1 MKGYRKIRIKKQKYA
16 LKKRGMKIQ
25 KDKLFIIL
33 VVIVSLITI
42 INIIYNYSRNNS
54 PNVVEN
60 KNKQSEIYSK
70 IRPELSLS
78 NNESTKLEDNNNNN
92 STLNN
97 ESVVK
102 PNNFEYFC
110 CFCVMGKMENRY
122 TRELISY
129 YLSLGVDK
137 FVIAD
142 NNLPN
147 TEKFTDVVQDYIL
160 NGTVDYI
167 DIIGQFYEYAEYYE
181 IMYQK
186 YKNKC
191 EWVTFFDFDEYLAL
205 YSEEGKKIA
214 LKEFLSNKKFDK
226 CEAIEFNWLLY
237 GDNDLVYYDNRTSI
251 ERFTKPD
258 YENRY
263 NGYVKSMIRGG
274 LKKTAFFPTQ
284 SIHKPDRNIITC
296 SPDGEIPIKFS
307 LDGLNPPNFKYGYLM
322 HFNTRTAEE
331 YVGKIKRGYAGNKYE
346 PINERVNLFFTH
358 NKFTKEK
365 LEVFEKLLNH
375 TFSRYHDRNDN

>member
-1 MKGYRKIRIKKQKYA
+1 MKDYFKIEIKRRKFA
-16 LKKRGMKIQ
+16 LKKRRKNWP

-33 VVIVSLITI
+33 VFIVSIITI
-42 INIIYNYSRNNS
+42 INIFYNIFRTNT
-54 PNVVEN
+54 NVVKN
-60 KNKQSEIYSK
+60 KKKQSEIFAK
-70 IRPELSLS
+70 IRPQLYSS
-78 NNESTKLEDNNNNN
+78 NNESTKLEDNNNY
-92 STLNN
+92 TLNN
-97 ESVVK
+97 DSIVK
-102 PNNFEYFC
+102 TNNFKYFC

-147 TEKFTDVVQDYIL
+147 TEKFTDVVQDYIN

-167 DIIGQFYEYAEYYE
+167 DIIGQFYEYDKYYE

-186 YKNKC
+186 YKDKC
-191 EWVTFFDFDEYLAL
+191 EWVTFFDFDEYLVL
-205 YSEEGKKIA
+205 YSDEGKKIA

-258 YENRY
+258 YKNIYNRF
-263 NGYVKSMIRGG
+263 VKSMIRGG
-274 LKKTAFFPTQ
+274 LNKTAFFPRQ
-284 SIHKPDRNIITC
+284 SIHKPDMNIVTC
-296 SPDGEIPIKFS
+296 SPDGEIPTIFS
-307 LDGLNPPNFKYGYLM
+307 NDNLDPPNFKYGYLM

-331 YVGKIKRGYAGNKYE
+331 YVGKIKRGYAGNRYE
-346 PINERVNLFFTH
+346 PIVGRVDLFFIH
-358 NKFTKEK
+358 NKFTQEK
-365 LEVFEKLLNH
+365 LKVFEKLLNQ
-375 TFSRYHDRNDN
+375 TFNGYPH